1 MDKAER
7 KILTALYERG
17 FKTATMAGIELAK
30 EAAKVLGKP
39 ANFPAERRFKLKN
52 FVGFEAYLN
61 LDSDK
66 LQHWL
71 ECEKLLQGS
80 VWHKADISKHSFLR
94 RVPQLIVT
102 FPLDCSEVRKRVFL
116 QRATKFFKEKLTK
129 LDVKVLSKDGKEYS
143 YGDAR
148 KTIRTDEVKEIKAN
162 ESSYR
167 PPKGKRDGSY
177 YSKKQKRNL
186 EIIGQVEER
195 HTTGRKLSHVFKT
208 VAGRH
213 KDPKISPR
221 TVQNI
226 YYAGRREMPKK

>member
-1 MDKAER
+1 MKKAEK

-17 FKTATMAGIELAK
+17 FKAATMAGIEFAK

-39 ANFPAERRFKLKN
+39 ANFPAERSFKLKD

-71 ECEKLLQGS
+71 ECEKLLQGH
-80 VWHKADISKHSFLR
+80 VWYKADISEHPFFR

-162 ESSYR
+162 ESSYQ
-167 PPKGKRDGSY
+167 PLKGKRDGSY
-177 YSKKQKRNL
+177 YLSKQKRNKRIREQISKEHKKGKKL
-186 EIIGQVEER
+186 DAVFEQVAKEVSDMQDY
-195 HTTGRKLSHVFKT
+195 KLK
-208 VAGRH
+208 
-213 KDPKISPR
+213 PK

-226 YYAGRREMPKK
+226 YYGRKK